1 MWVGAAPGATSPLG
15 PLQDRY
21 NSGPRADAIAG
32 IPTRNRDTF
41 AQGTDTLAAA
51 PQSIHQSLKGV
62 ATAKGHSRHPSQ
74 FPLEGT
80 GPPGLT
86 QRLTPWWRCE
96 SAKLCKYYRQLFF
109 LDGANRETLMW
120 KMNTHKKK
128 VHLVTILHFT
138 PFYSATGKF
147 HIAVYE
153 TKQLTQSSRFLP
165 TVFGQRCVF
174 SPKVFHYSVTD
185 WIKGSLFY

>member
-128 VHLVTILHFT
+128 CIWWQSYTLHRFT
-138 PFYSATGKF
+138 RQQESFTLLF
-147 HIAVYE
+147 M
-153 TKQLTQSSRFLP
+153 KQNNWLSLQDFFQQFLGNG
-165 TVFGQRCVF
+165 VFP
-174 SPKVFHYSVTD
+174 PKVFHYSVTD